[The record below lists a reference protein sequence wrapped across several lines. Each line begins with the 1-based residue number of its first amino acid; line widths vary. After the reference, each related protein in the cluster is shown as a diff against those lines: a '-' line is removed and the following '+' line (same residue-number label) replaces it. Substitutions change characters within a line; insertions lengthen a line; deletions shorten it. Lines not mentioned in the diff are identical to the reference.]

1 MTVKSANATHHL
13 PEPADAAPTL
23 HSLDWASLSCQLAP
37 QALGDSWLAWLSQ
50 RIPGIQRS
58 VVLVCEDADS
68 AQGLLQS
75 VAVRPAGSAIEYLG
89 PFVSLSASR
98 GAPCVQER
106 SDAPGQW
113 VLAVPLL
120 MDGRAR
126 CVVVLDLR
134 ASDEALR
141 AFALSVVQASM
152 GWWQAWL
159 VQRQQ
164 GGAHVHL
171 TRSRQLFD
179 LSLAVL
185 SQPEFDEAAHAWVNG
200 LATQCGAQQV
210 QLAWLNERDE
220 LYLLARSGA
229 AWHDDKTSLVQ
240 QSLAAMTE
248 ALDQGE
254 PLAWQAQDVA
264 LATLSAVAAHG
275 LQARAQAVLALPIRA
290 ADQVVGALLL
300 ERDHPFTATE
310 CEQIDTQSLLIAPV
324 LVLQHEASRS
334 LWRHTRAACSDVAQA
349 MTDGRR
355 PGFKLALGAFALLWL
370 VAAFW
375 PVTYRV
381 SAPAVVE
388 GLVQRAAVAP
398 YQGYIREALV
408 RAGDVVKQGQV
419 LATLDDKDL
428 RLETVRWQAE
438 LEVSTRKEREA
449 MASGNR
455 VDQRLAAAQ
464 ANQARAQLDL
474 ANDRL
479 RRTRVVAPF
488 DGVVVKGD
496 LSQQLGSPV
505 EEGKVLFELAPL
517 DAWRVILKADERDI
531 TLLAPGQTGQVVL
544 ASLPGEALEVK
555 VKRLT
560 SVAVAEEGRNH
571 FRVEAELV
579 PRSGPS
585 HTPLRPGME
594 GVAKVGTSQHSLLW
608 VWTHRLTDWLSLTWW
623 EWTP

>member
-1 MTVKSANATHHL
+1 MTLKTANASQHL
-13 PEPADAAPTL
+13 PEPAGAAA
-23 HSLDWASLSCQLAP
+23 SLQPFDWASLSCQPGP
-37 QALGDSWLAWLSQ
+37 QALGESWLAWLNQ
-50 RIPGIQRS
+50 RVPGIQRS
-58 VVLVCEDADS
+58 VVLVCEDIES
-68 AQGLLQS
+68 AHGMLQS

-98 GAPCVQER
+98 GLPCVQER

-120 MDGRAR
+120 VDGRAR
-126 CVVVLDLR
+126 CVVALDVR
-134 ASDEALR
+134 ACDEALR

-171 TRSRQLFD
+171 KRSRQLFD

-185 SQPEFDEAAHAWVNG
+185 SQPAFDEAAHAWVNG

-220 LYLLARSGA
+220 LHLMARSGA

-248 ALDQGE
+248 ALDEGE
-254 PLAWQAQDVA
+254 PLVWQAQDVA

-275 LQARAQAVLALPIRA
+275 MQVRAQAVLALPIRA
-290 ADQVVGALLL
+290 ADQIVGALLL
-300 ERDHPFTATE
+300 ERDHPFTPTE
-310 CEQIDTQSLLIAPV
+310 REQLDTQSLLIAPV
-324 LVLQHEASRS
+324 LALQHESSRS
-334 LWRHTRAACSDVAQA
+334 LWRHTREACADAAQA
-349 MTDGRR
+349 VTDSRR
-355 PGFKLALGAFALLWL
+355 PGLKLALGASALLVL
-370 VAAFW
+370 VAALC

-398 YQGYIREALV
+398 YQGFIREALV

-419 LATLDDKDL
+419 LASLDDKDL
-428 RLETVRWQAE
+428 RLEAVRWQAE

-455 VDQRLAAAQ
+455 VDQRLASAQ
-464 ANQARAQLDL
+464 ANQARAQLEL

-531 TLLAPGQTGQVVL
+531 TLLSPGQTGQVVL
-544 ASLPGEALEVK
+544 ASLPGEALGVK

-560 SVAVAEEGRNH
+560 SVAVAEAGGNH

-579 PRSGPS
+579 PSSGKA
-585 HTPLRPGME
+585 HAPLRPGME
-594 GVAKVGTSQHSLLW
+594 GVAKIGTTQHSLLW